1 MRESTADC
9 LVVADDPDRPQ
20 TPPEIKKYRMSARME
35 PGKTITHPGKADDP
49 RPPDIRFG
57 KVERDEV
64 QAQELMRPCPK
75 SALEVMEQEEKEK
88 IYRSKRLEPLGKT
101 ISRDYALPETTKDPS
116 FRFGY
121 SQPLG
126 MPSTRL
132 PTFISTFIST
142 LASLLSSSLPN
153 SEQLLT
159 SFVQLFTT
167 GEIAKVSLQPEDDDS
182 DEETEQLYLRTHHR
196 YPPG

>member
-9 LVVADDPDRPQ
+9 LVVADHPDRPQ

-35 PGKTITHPGKADDP
+35 PGKTIIHPGKADDP

-57 KVERDEV
+57 KVERDEI
-64 QAQELMRPCPK
+64 QAQELMRPGPK

-101 ISRDYALPETTKDPS
+101 ISRDYTLPETTKDPS

-126 MPSTRL
+126 MPSTRCD
-132 PTFISTFIST
+132 SST
-142 LASLLSSSLPN
+142 LTSLSLLIP
-153 SEQLLT
+153 LLIIIILAQ
-159 SFVQLFTT
+159 F
-167 GEIAKVSLQPEDDDS
+167 
-182 DEETEQLYLRTHHR
+182 
-196 YPPG
+196 